1 MTHHWTRSEFL
12 RATTL
17 GTLGLLTTRGV
28 ALPPGPLG
36 GAPGIRP
43 YLQGMRPDAIWI
55 SWHTIA
61 ENSGVIDWGLSANNL
76 NNSLTTFT
84 DTTLGDGYRY
94 HVGRLTDL
102 APNTRYHYRVR
113 NGVTSSEVF
122 NFRTPMADGTKT
134 GRIRVLLA
142 GDNQAYIPE
151 RRHERLLACAKYKIE
166 QMYGVPFEDAIDFVI
181 APGDLVDKGIML
193 HYRELHFRQCGL
205 ISPHVPIMTTVGN
218 HELYS
223 DPNLENY
230 RKLFRYAELSYAGI
244 ISPDP
249 LVYYAYKV
257 GSILF
262 IHTSSEP
269 EHVSP
274 VQTAWVRQLVDA
286 LKADDTTDLCVSVV
300 HRPYRAA
307 RPIGDTSAWFA
318 NQIMPMLAE
327 TEKHVLTISGHH
339 HYYNR
344 GQTRDWPIYHIISG
358 GTASTQ
364 DWSPLSYDNQAP
376 YDEVQKTIFNWAWQ
390 VVDFDLASRT
400 MEVRAFS
407 EAHGRFPES
416 VRWTTRGYN
425 SRPIDFFRRRLGVA
439 APGKPALANVFN
451 GAVNHPVVLSSH
463 AFATATGESLNS
475 TWFQVASDAAF
486 TNLRLNRLRDV
497 EKLFGDTGL
506 PDLEP
511 VDAHSRLDILAC
523 AVPGTLAAGTYHA
536 RVRHRDTNAMW
547 SEWSDVK
554 TFVITTGVSTSPR
567 ISMSKAAHAPGEDIA
582 VAYEH
587 PLDNAGDWI
596 GIYRKGELPGPAV
609 AAARQYVVG
618 VNGSVTF
625 ANNLSAGEWFAA
637 FIASEG
643 HVELAPRVAFHV
655 GTPTVLA
662 PTKENFAEGETV
674 RLDLTNAPG
683 GSKDWIGIYRVD
695 QNPGSHACMTWQYAA
710 ASGFR
715 DFIYVPKGYYYAVLM
730 GDDGYHEISNRTRFS
745 VGSLI
750 AQVGMTSTKV
760 AEKDSFNV
768 TFSKG
773 PGLSK
778 DWIGLY
784 RDGDVPGRQP
794 ELHQTYFSGATS
806 GQVTFNLPDL
816 PAARYW
822 VAMFTNDTY
831 TEVSSRVY
839 FDVVPLVFETTQL
852 EDGQIRLRWK
862 TVPGKSYTVQK
873 NTTLSEA
880 AWKDVRTLSALGNA
894 LEATVPLEI
903 NSEKCFYRIRRN

>member
-1 MTHHWTRSEFL
+1 MHLWTRSEFL
-12 RATTL
+12 RLSTFGA
-17 GTLGLLTTRGV
+17 LGLLTTRGV
-28 ALPPGPLG
+28 ALPLGPLG

-61 ENSGVIDWGLSANNL
+61 ESSGVIDWGLTADSL
-76 NNSLTTFT
+76 TNSLTTFT

-94 HVGRLTDL
+94 HAARLTNL
-102 APNTRYHYRVR
+102 APATRYYYRVR
-113 NGVTSSEVF
+113 NGATASEVF
-122 NFRTPMADGTKT
+122 NFRTPMADGTKA
-134 GRIRVLLA
+134 GRIRILVA

-151 RRHERLLACAKYKIE
+151 RRHEKLLGCAKNKIE
-166 QMYGVPFEDAIDFVI
+166 QMYGVPFEEAINLVI

-205 ISPHVPIMTTVGN
+205 ISPFVPIMTAVGN

-223 DPNLENY
+223 DPELVNY
-230 RKLFRYAELSYAGI
+230 RKLFKYAELNYAGI

-257 GSILF
+257 GSICF

-274 VQTAWVRQLVDA
+274 VQTNWIRQLVDA

-344 GQTRDWPIYHIISG
+344 GQTRDWPIYHMISG

-390 VVDFDLASRT
+390 VIEFDLATRT

-407 EAHGRFPES
+407 EAHGRFPEA

-439 APGKPALANVFN
+439 APVKPSIANVFN
-451 GAVNHPVVLSSH
+451 GPVNHPVVLTSH
-463 AFATATGESLNS
+463 PFAATTGESLNS
-475 TWFQVASDAAF
+475 TWFQVAVDAAF
-486 TNLRLNRLRDV
+486 IHLRLNRLRDV
-497 EKLFGDTGL
+497 EKIFGDTGL

-523 AVPGTLAAGTYHA
+523 TVPENLPAGNYHA

-547 SEWSDVK
+547 SAWSDVRS
-554 TFVITTGVSTSPR
+554 FQITAAISTAPK
-567 ISMSKAAHAPGEDIA
+567 ISMAKASHAPEEEVA
-582 VAYEH
+582 VAYE
-587 PLDNAGDWI
+587 NAPGDAGNWI
-596 GIYRKGELPGPAV
+596 GIFRKGDIPG
-609 AAARQYVVG
+609 AALASDQQYVAG
-618 VNGSVTF
+618 THGIITF
-625 ANNLSAGEWFAA
+625 NKNLLPGEWFTG
-637 FIASEG
+637 FFASGG
-643 HVELAPRVAFHV
+643 HAELAPRVAFRI
-655 GTPTVLA
+655 GA
-662 PTKENFAEGETV
+662 PTALSPSKENFAEGETV
-674 RLDLTNAPG
+674 RLNLSNAPG

-695 QNPGSHACMTWQYAA
+695 QNPGSSACLAWQYAA
-710 ASGFR
+710 ASGDK
-715 DFIYVPKGYYYAVLM
+715 DFIYLKKGYYYAVLM
-730 GDDGYHEISNRTRFS
+730 SDDGYDEISSRTRFS

-750 AQVGMTSTKV
+750 AQVGMAATKIGDKELIKV
-760 AEKDSFNV
+760 N
-768 TFSKG
+768 FSKG
-773 PGLSK
+773 PGLPK

-784 RDGDVPGRQP
+784 QDGDVPGLHP
-794 ELHQTYFSGATS
+794 EISQLYFSGTTS
-806 GQVTFNLPDL
+806 GQVTFDLPDL
-816 PAARYW
+816 PAGRYW

-831 TEVSSRVY
+831 TEASSRLY
-839 FDVVPLVFETTQL
+839 FDVIPHAFEETKL
-852 EDGQIRLRWK
+852 EDGKMRLRWK
-862 TVPGKSYTVQK
+862 TVPGKTYTVQK
-873 NTTLSEA
+873 NTSLRADTWSNVQTLTA
-880 AWKDVRTLSALGNA
+880 AGATL
-894 LEATVPLEI
+894 EVTVPFES
-903 NSEKCFYRIRRN
+903 NSGSCYYRVRRN